1 MIICDVVAVLVALG
15 VMNQGLEVEI
25 WQLKH
30 YLLHDVFKEL
40 VVEDRY
46 PCEHLQIGTMLRQAS
61 I

>member
-1 MIICDVVAVLVALG
+1 MIISDVVAVLIALG